1 MQANQHLQV
10 MNKSYEF
17 LREILTTPAWNIEY
31 NRGAMLARQV
41 HANLI
46 GHTPMNDTVTMD
58 KTTQRMEV
66 LVRKASDRKTF
77 ERENATRLMS
87 KPLFNE
93 QAKQFTSKIMVGNA
107 RSLSWWDE
115 LDEDDQVIN
124 LLHVEGPIT
133 RNGGACSY
141 GSKDIRDQ
149 MLYCADMPNCIGH
162 ILILDSPGGSAFAS
176 NDFEQATDAVRN
188 AKQPSLGLIDGMC
201 CSACMDAASMLDE
214 VYFVHPK
221 DMIGCIGTYYCDFT
235 LKNGDQNSI
244 TQEVFREVYADISED
259 KNLIFRQLAEG
270 DESGVKEWV
279 NKFAQEFRDRVKA
292 RRPNTPDE
300 WLKGKT
306 LDASET
312 VGIWTQGQSNLQGCI
327 ERILQLNSPRK

>member
-1 MQANQHLQV
+1 
-10 MNKSYEF
+10 MNESYSF
-17 LREILTTPAWNIEY
+17 LKEVLTTLVWNIEY
-31 NRGAMLARQV
+31 TSGTMLARQIR
-41 HANLI
+41 ANLLS
-46 GHTPMNDTVTMD
+46 HTPINQNMTADRLTD
-58 KTTQRMEV
+58 KMEV
-66 LVRKASDRKTF
+66 LVCKASDRKQF
-77 ERENATRLMS
+77 EKENASRLISEPMH
-87 KPLFNE
+87 KE
-93 QAKQFTSKIMVGNA
+93 RAKLFTSKVMVGNA

-162 ILILDSPGGSAFAS
+162 ILLLDSPGGSAFAS
-176 NDFEQATDAVRN
+176 NDFEQATDAARE
-188 AKQPSLGLIDGMC
+188 AKQPDIGLIDGMC
-201 CSACMDAASMLDE
+201 CSACMDLSSMLDE
-214 VYFVHPK
+214 VYYVHPK
-221 DMIGCIGTYYCDFT
+221 DMIGCIGTYFSNFT
-235 LKNGDQNSI
+235 LKNGDQNTI
-244 TQEVFREVYADISED
+244 TQEVFREVYADVSED

-279 NKFAQEFRDRVKA
+279 NKFAQEFRDRVAA
-292 RRPNTPDE
+292 RRPNTPEE

-327 ERILQLNSPRK
+327 ERILQLNSPR